1 MLSGTRF
8 KRWNPICFKAL
19 FNACSTKMNTTLRQ
33 RSVSLR
39 DRAVKKLDDRL
50 HGRGW
55 VIERQTTTFADD
67 GAYSNIDSDVTPLE
81 RRTWTS
87 WTILGFWCSDA
98 LNSQGW
104 EAPSSII
111 AAGLTWREAVY
122 LSMCLPLIFSP
133 LSLHFCS
140 SISTLGCLEYSLS
153 SRH

>member
-1 MLSGTRF
+1 MLKVEPTTRAETIF
-8 KRWNPICFKAL
+8 TVL
-19 FNACSTKMNTTLRQ
+19 FQIHVGEMYTTLR
-33 RSVSLR
+33 RRTTSIKERVTTK
-39 DRAVKKLDDRL
+39 VNDRL

-55 VIERQTTTFADD
+55 VLPREATTFADD
-67 GAYSNIDSDVTPLE
+67 GSYSNIDSDVTPLD

-122 LSMCLPLIFSP
+122 LSTFV
-133 LSLHFCS
+133 
-140 SISTLGCLEYSLS
+140 
-153 SRH
+153 

>member
-1 MLSGTRF
+1 MIS
-8 KRWNPICFKAL
+8 
-19 FNACSTKMNTTLRQ
+19 TLRL
-33 RSVSLR
+33 RTTSVKE
-39 DRAVKKLDDRL
+39 RAVKKANDRL

-55 VIERQTTTFADD
+55 VLERQATTFADD
-67 GAYSNIDSDVTPLE
+67 GAYSNIDSDVTPLD

-122 LSMCLPLIFSP
+122 LSMFA
-133 LSLHFCS
+133 S
-140 SISTLGCLEYSLS
+140 STAS
-153 SRH
+153 

>member
-1 MLSGTRF
+1 MADS
-8 KRWNPICFKAL
+8 
-19 FNACSTKMNTTLRQ
+19 LRQ
-33 RSVSLR
+33 RARQLK
-39 DRAVKKLDDRL
+39 DRAITKVNDRL

-55 VIERQTTTFADD
+55 ILERQSTTFADD
-67 GAYSNIDSDVTPLE
+67 GAYSNIDSDVTPLD

-122 LSMCLPLIFSP
+122 LS
-133 LSLHFCS
+133 
-140 SISTLGCLEYSLS
+140 TLTIEPNENVRESHC
-153 SRH
+153 